1 MVAPAAWNCNYTW
14 FEWARLVF
22 LIALD
27 MIAGST
33 LVLFHLVSSL
43 VLIMGI
49 LRDPYNI
56 VHYLLAYPIDALL
69 PLILLVMLLA
79 AINYLIAPPPA
90 LAWFLAKLDALDKKA
105 AAA

>member
-14 FEWARLVF
+14 FEWTRLVF

-33 LVLFHLVSSL
+33 IFLLHCGSAVALWIRF
-43 VLIMGI
+43 I
-49 LRDPYNI
+49 RDPHICPHLI
-56 VHYLLAYPIDALL
+56 VYIVDYML
-69 PLILLVMLLA
+69 PLILLVMMLA
-79 AINYLIAPPPA
+79 AINYLVAPPPA

-105 AAA
+105 AT